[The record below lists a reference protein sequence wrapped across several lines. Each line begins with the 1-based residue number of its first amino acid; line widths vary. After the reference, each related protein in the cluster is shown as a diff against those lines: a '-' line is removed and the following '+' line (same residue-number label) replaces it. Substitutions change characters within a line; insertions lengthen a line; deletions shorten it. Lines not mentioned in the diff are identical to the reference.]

1 MITARRA
8 YRSDLPP
15 VDSRAVA
22 ELEPLLRYW
31 RAQDDLFERVD
42 VTPWGAVV
50 SDARFPNVHEGN
62 YARVEARRQV
72 SLADVESFLLPALER
87 VRCERVHVLLFHPE
101 DTTELLTEA
110 STRGERIA
118 WDLVM
123 CSTGEAV
130 ELEGSTEEIRT
141 FDDAF
146 WRIYDASGAL
156 FDVEDQSVLADY
168 QAIERDV
175 MIPAGR
181 RWFAVLDGGRP
192 VALSSVVVLEGIG
205 FVDHVVTFPG
215 ARRRGHATALAR
227 RALAEAHTAGAGRT
241 YLLAEPG
248 GVAAKIYER
257 IGFRPVTQIASWIGT
272 IHTR

>member
-1 MITARRA
+1 MG
-8 YRSDLPP
+8 
-15 VDSRAVA
+15 

-50 SDARFPNVHEGN
+50 SDARFPKVHEGN

-72 SLADVESFLLPALER
+72 TLADVESSLLPALER
-87 VRCERVHVLLFHPE
+87 ARCERVHVLLFYPE

-110 STRGERIA
+110 STRGERLA

-123 CSTGEAV
+123 CSTGEAA
-130 ELEGSTEEIRT
+130 ESDGSTEEIRT

-181 RWFAVLDGGRP
+181 RWFAMLDGRRP
-192 VALSSVVVLEGIG
+192 VALSSIVVLEDVG

-215 ARRRGHATALAR
+215 ARRRGYATALAR
-227 RALAEAHTAGAGRT
+227 RALAEAHTAGAERT

-272 IHTR
+272 IDAR